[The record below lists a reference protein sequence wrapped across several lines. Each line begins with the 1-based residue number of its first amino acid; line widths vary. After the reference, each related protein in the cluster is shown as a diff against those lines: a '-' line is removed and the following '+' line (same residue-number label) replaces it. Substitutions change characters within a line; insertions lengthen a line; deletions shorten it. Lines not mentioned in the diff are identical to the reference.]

1 VDLLPVW
8 EGKKTAVRELCFEHE
23 GGRAVRDG
31 SWKLVAVGPGSEWEL
46 YDLSKDPT
54 ELVNLAGKE
63 TARVERMAARWE
75 AWAKRTKAV
84 PWPWQPQWK

>member
-1 VDLLPVW
+1 
-8 EGKKTAVRELCFEHE
+8 
-23 GGRAVRDG
+23 
-31 SWKLVAVGPGSEWEL
+31 VAVGPGSEWEL